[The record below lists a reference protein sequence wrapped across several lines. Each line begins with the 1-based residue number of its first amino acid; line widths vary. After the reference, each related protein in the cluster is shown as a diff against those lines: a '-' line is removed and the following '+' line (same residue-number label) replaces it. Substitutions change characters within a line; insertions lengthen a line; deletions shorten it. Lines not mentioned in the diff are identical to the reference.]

1 MSDYIPAPDDDFD
14 TYAVT
19 KFGPYANAHT
29 SALGITTGDLTAL
42 NVALIQWGY
51 AWPGFIN
58 AESAFRAATEE
69 KGTQRGALET
79 AIRTIAGKVQTNT
92 SVTDTQKT
100 ALGVTA
106 LKTTR
111 TPVAAPTTTP
121 AIQRSDTSTRAILRL
136 FIVDAATPDSRAKP
150 AGVQSCEIREQ
161 VGGTAP
167 VDPNAMAF
175 LAIETR
181 MPYRADFDAMDI
193 GKTVYFALRWLNT
206 RGEPGPWSAIF
217 NATIP
222 S

>member
-1 MSDYIPAPDDDFD
+1 MSDYIPSPDDEFD

-19 KFGPYANAHT
+19 QFGPYANANAT
-29 SALGITTGDLTAL
+29 SLGISTADLSALNG
-42 NVALIQWGY
+42 ALIQWGY
-51 AWPGFIN
+51 AWPGYTN
-58 AESAFRAATEE
+58 ADSAFRAATEE
-69 KGTQRGALET
+69 KGTQRGGLEA
-79 AIRTIAGKVQTNT
+79 AIRTIAGKVQANA
-92 SVTDTQKT
+92 SVTDAQKA
-100 ALGVTA
+100 ALGVTVR
-106 LKTTR
+106 KTTR
-111 TPVAAPTTTP
+111 TPVAVPTTTP
-121 AIQRSDTSTRAILRL
+121 TIQRIDTSTRAILRL
-136 FIVDAATPDSRAKP
+136 FIVDATTPDSRAKP
-150 AGVQSCEIREQ
+150 AGVQGCEIREQ

-181 MPYRADFDAMDI
+181 MPYRADFEAMDI